1 MKHRLILICLITIMM
16 ATGCKPR
23 LPDGVLSNEE
33 MENVLLDYHIAQ
45 GICELNGCNDDM
57 RYRLMQAVFSKYE
70 ITEAE
75 FDSSMLWYS
84 ANSEVLMEVYDRVNA
99 RLQSRLT
106 QASDLGTQ
114 VPSKYANLASDG
126 DTCNLWTF
134 ATHANVMPLP
144 LQNMFRFSIN
154 ADSTYRPG
162 DTFIWHMQ
170 TTMKVQSNRSD
181 IIMQLLVTYD
191 NDSIQGKTRN
201 IYDNGEAELELI
213 PNDKHDSLNIRNIS
227 GFIYMPMTVKSQE
240 ADDFRLLMLS
250 DMALIR
256 MHKPLPDSLVVV
268 PVPTDSLTTD
278 SLGDD
283 SVAILQPVE
292 DRRTPDQVRDA
303 KPHVSTINVQKI
315 RPVKQVQSNKK
326 SGRKR

>member
-1 MKHRLILICLITIMM
+1 MKFRFVLICLTAIMM
-16 ATGCKPR
+16 ATGCKPQ
-23 LPDGVLSNEE
+23 LPDGVLASDE
-33 MENVLLDYHIAQ
+33 MEDVLVDYHIAQ
-45 GICELNGCNDDM
+45 GICELNGCNDEL
-57 RYRLMQAVFSKYE
+57 RYRLMHAVFSKYD

-99 RLQSRLT
+99 RLQTRLA

-114 VPSKYANLASDG
+114 IPSKYANLSSDG

-162 DTFIWHMQ
+162 DSFIWHMQ
-170 TTMKVQSNRSD
+170 TSMKIQSKRSD
-181 IIMQLLVTYD
+181 VIMQLFVTYE
-191 NDSIQGKTRN
+191 NDSVQGRTRN
-201 IYDNGEAELELI
+201 IYDNGETELELT
-213 PNDKHDSLNIRNIS
+213 PTEKHDSLSIRSIS
-227 GFIYMPMTVKSQE
+227 GFIYMPLAVNSKE
-240 ADDFRLLMLS
+240 EDDFRLLMLS

-256 MHKPLPDSLVVV
+256 MHKPLPDSVIVV
-268 PVPTDSLTTD
+268 PTPTDSLTTD
-278 SLGDD
+278 SLADD
-283 SVAILQPVE
+283 SISLQPTE
-292 DRRTPDQVRDA
+292 DRRSPNQVRDA